1 MFSSILF
8 FYPYFPANLLV
19 EDDLDL
25 SSLGLSMANY
35 SGSSFRG
42 ISINRFGLETRGR
55 YILTSNMSQP
65 ASSSAAP
72 AATQSRFVPVP
83 EIFFF
88 ARIQLWSSNL
98 FFFYLKKS
106 RLWSCRARGAITRW
120 KRGYGTWNRSSPARP
135 LLPGRSTSFFSE
147 AFLVYPWPNISHTPK
162 QRHQKKLFPGIS
174 NHHFL

>member
-1 MFSSILF
+1 MSSQKKNT
-8 FYPYFPANLLV
+8 PFPANLLV

-42 ISINRFGLETRGR
+42 ISINRFGTMPYGLETRGR

-83 EIFFF
+83 VIFFF
-88 ARIQLWSSNL
+88 CEDSALIFQ
-98 FFFYLKKS
+98 
-106 RLWSCRARGAITRW
+106 
-120 KRGYGTWNRSSPARP
+120 P
-135 LLPGRSTSFFSE
+135 LL
-147 AFLVYPWPNISHTPK
+147 FLFEKIKVVE
-162 QRHQKKLFPGIS
+162 L
-174 NHHFL
+174 

>member
-1 MFSSILF
+1 MSSQKKNT
-8 FYPYFPANLLV
+8 PFPANLLV

-25 SSLGLSMANY
+25 SSLGLSMTNY

-42 ISINRFGLETRGR
+42 ISINRFGTMPYGIGLETRGR

-88 ARIQLWSSNL
+88 CEDSALIFQ
-98 FFFYLKKS
+98 
-106 RLWSCRARGAITRW
+106 
-120 KRGYGTWNRSSPARP
+120 P
-135 LLPGRSTSFFSE
+135 LL
-147 AFLVYPWPNISHTPK
+147 FLFEKIKVVE
-162 QRHQKKLFPGIS
+162 L
-174 NHHFL
+174 